1 MNALASSTTAK
12 HLKDHRKLK
21 WVITQL
27 FPCFKENN
35 FTAATQVKNRLAKVA
50 RSVWKPAIKRC
61 LGNGYTQKQRLNFTR
76 RHVKELTQVSAKLFV
91 HINPNLSAKATQE
104 SQDKE
109 MWYLSIAKSVT
120 WYHSNRACYSITEHK
135 TEAKETHKQVKVL
148 QSILRKR
155 SMWSGPCVLHFY
167 RWLPDGIFTQVLKTI
182 IAFHTLLAGSVTS
195 QPLKMGDC
203 LKRAFIPK

>member
-1 MNALASSTTAK
+1 MVI
-12 HLKDHRKLK
+12 LKNKD
-21 WVITQL
+21 
-27 FPCFKENN
+27 
-35 FTAATQVKNRLAKVA
+35 
-50 RSVWKPAIKRC
+50 
-61 LGNGYTQKQRLNFTR
+61 RLNFTR

-91 HINPNLSAKATQE
+91 HINPNLSAKATQA

-155 SMWSGPCVLHFY
+155 SM
-167 RWLPDGIFTQVLKTI
+167 
-182 IAFHTLLAGSVTS
+182 
-195 QPLKMGDC
+195 
-203 LKRAFIPK
+203 